1 MADLTDEM
9 KEFLN
14 SNLAWVA
21 TISKEGQVDLG
32 PKMSMFIHRQQPYRL
47 PRAHR
52 GPDIP

>member
-21 TISKEGQVDLG
+21 TISTK
-32 PKMSMFIHRQQPYRL
+32 KARL
-47 PRAHR
+47 ISDRK
-52 GPDIP
+52 

>member
-21 TISKEGQVDLG
+21 SAKKARLISDRK
-32 PKMSMFIHRQQPYRL
+32 
-47 PRAHR
+47 
-52 GPDIP
+52 

>member
-21 TISKEGQVDLG
+21 TSAKKARSISSEDEHVH
-32 PKMSMFIHRQQPYRL
+32 HRQQPYRL

>member
-14 SNLAWVA
+14 NNLAWVA

-32 PKMSMFIHRQQPYRL
+32 PK
-47 PRAHR
+47 
-52 GPDIP
+52 